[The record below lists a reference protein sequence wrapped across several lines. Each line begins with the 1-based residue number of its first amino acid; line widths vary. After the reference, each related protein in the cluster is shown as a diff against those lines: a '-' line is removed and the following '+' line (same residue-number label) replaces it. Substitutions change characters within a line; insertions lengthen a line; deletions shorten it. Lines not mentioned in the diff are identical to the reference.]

1 MIVRPAADAIHLIT
15 QPDHAALSRRIMEH
29 WLPLTDHPRR
39 ASILLAIGEHDN
51 GWREPD
57 DSPMLDASGCVV
69 DFVRIPV
76 AVRQAVWPRGVARLH
91 ADAWAAALVAQ
102 HAITV
107 YARYRSDAEWAT
119 FFPQMEATR
128 DHLVGAAR
136 LSPSTLLDDY
146 SFVRLGD
153 LLSLT
158 FCTGWTDPQQHEG
171 WTVVHRDNHVVVTP
185 DGFPEREIALEVP
198 AVEVPSKPFA
208 SEEALR
214 AALATSP
221 HVTLTGV
228 ISRT

>member
-1 MIVRPAADAIHLIT
+1 MIVRAAGHAIHLIT

-29 WLPLTDHPRR
+29 WVPLTDHPRR

-57 DSPMLDASGCVV
+57 DSLMLDETGCVV

-76 AVRQAVWPRGVARLH
+76 AVRQAVWPRGVARLD

-107 YARYRSDAEWAT
+107 YARYRSDAEWST
-119 FFPQMEATR
+119 FFPRMEATR
-128 DHLVGAAR
+128 DHLVGAAGV
-136 LSPSTLLDDY
+136 SSATLLDDY
-146 SFVRLGD
+146 TFVRLGD

-158 FCTGWTDPQQHEG
+158 FCTGWTDPQHHDG
-171 WTVVHRDNHVVVTP
+171 WTVVHHNNRVVVTP
-185 DGFPEREIALEVP
+185 DGFAKGEIEIDVRALEVP
-198 AVEVPSKPFA
+198 STPFA

-221 HVTLTGV
+221 HVKVTGV